1 VVLSGRVTVSTTY
14 SQYNFPRFQNLKCQ
28 KSEHNT
34 ARVLSRPH
42 SPVPQIVYWRQTER
56 LRWSRNTV
64 CLRGAFA
71 QNPYIVSGTSHQLD
85 RDRADA
91 GRFWQIA
98 DRCTVLGGELSYPPY
113 SGRRFASSL
122 RRRAVAGP

>member
-1 VVLSGRVTVSTTY
+1 M
-14 SQYNFPRFQNLKCQ
+14 
-28 KSEHNT
+28 
-34 ARVLSRPH
+34 
-42 SPVPQIVYWRQTER
+42 VPQYGMPTGGVRAE
-56 LRWSRNTV
+56 
-64 CLRGAFA
+64 
-71 QNPYIVSGTSHQLD
+71 PIVSGTSHQLD